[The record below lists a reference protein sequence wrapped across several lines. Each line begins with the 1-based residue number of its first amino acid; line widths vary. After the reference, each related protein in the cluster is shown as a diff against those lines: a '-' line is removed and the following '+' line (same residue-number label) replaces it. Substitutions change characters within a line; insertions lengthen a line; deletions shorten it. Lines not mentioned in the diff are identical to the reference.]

1 MSQHAH
7 GNEAP
12 SYTHGNSLID
22 MFDASVREH
31 PQSPCLVDG
40 DRTLSY
46 REVQDL
52 AAVLGARLTAAGLRR
67 GERVGLLLERSAAI
81 PVAILAI
88 LGAAAAYVPLD
99 PAYPDERLRYI
110 AEDAGIRVVLGTRDD
125 ADRLG
130 IKGLVVVDPGDQAEN
145 ADPTPDEAGA
155 GADERPGP
163 DDPAYVIYT
172 SGSTGPP
179 KGCVVTQGNVVALLR
194 AALPLFE
201 VGTRDRWSLF
211 HSASFDFAVWEL
223 WGALATGAAAVV
235 VPGPV
240 ARMSLD
246 FLDFLRKQ
254 RITVL
259 NQVPS
264 VFRSLAAEYAEEA
277 DEPEEADEAA
287 AGPAGAGGARA
298 RLALR
303 YLVFGGE
310 SVDLPTVAAFLDRF
324 EDPPVAVNMYG
335 ITEITVHATFKVL
348 QKPDFDGPARSPI
361 GRALPH
367 LTLELRGEDGRPV
380 AEGGTGEL
388 WISGAAVAAGYLNR
402 PELTAQR
409 FVTEHTAGVPRRHY
423 RTGDLA
429 RRLPGGE
436 FEYLG
441 RNDQQVK
448 LRGFRIEPG
457 EIEAVLRA
465 YPGVLDAAVTIVATP
480 AGAQFL
486 TACVVPA
493 DDLPAPEAD
502 ALTAQLRAHAV
513 LNLPG
518 HMVPDRFR
526 TVAALPLTVSGKLDR
541 SALPELARP
550 RRRHRPV
557 G

>member
-1 MSQHAH
+1 MSQHGPDVPDAI
-7 GNEAP
+7 G
-12 SYTHGNSLID
+12 YTTGNSLID
-22 MFDASVREH
+22 MFDASARAH
-31 PQSPCLVDG
+31 PDSPCIIDG
-40 DRTLSY
+40 DRSLSY
-46 REVQDL
+46 REVRDL
-52 AAVLGARLTAAGLRR
+52 AAALGARLAAAGLRR
-67 GERVGLLLERSAAI
+67 GERVGLLLERSAQI
-81 PVAILAI
+81 PVAILAA
-88 LGAAAAYVPLD
+88 LGVGAAYVPLD

-110 AEDAGIRVVLGTRDD
+110 AEDAGIRVVLGVRED

-130 IKGLVVVDPGDQAEN
+130 VKDLIVVDPGGQDGAGPGR
-145 ADPTPDEAGA
+145 AEAG
-155 GADERPGP
+155 GRPGP

-172 SGSTGPP
+172 SGSTGQP
-179 KGCVVTQGNVVALLR
+179 KGCVVTQGNVVALLQ

-201 VGTRDRWSLF
+201 VGPRDRWSLF
-211 HSASFDFAVWEL
+211 HSASFDFSVWEL

-235 VPGPV
+235 VPGHV

-246 FLDFLRKQ
+246 FLDFLSEQ

-264 VFRSLAAEYAEEA
+264 VFRSLATVYA
-277 DEPEEADEAA
+277 EEADEAA
-287 AGPAGAGGARA
+287 AGRAAAGADGTRA
-298 RLALR
+298 RLMLR

-310 SVDLPTVAAFLDRF
+310 SVDLPTVGAFLDRL

-348 QKPDFDGPARSPI
+348 EKQDLAGPARSPI

-367 LTLELRGEDGRPV
+367 LALELRDEDGRPV
-380 AEGGTGEL
+380 GEGGTGEL

-409 FVTEHTAGVPRRHY
+409 FVTEHAADGPRRYY

-429 RRLPGGE
+429 RRLPGDE

-465 YPGVLDAAVTIVATP
+465 YPRVLDAAVTIVTTP

-486 TACVVPA
+486 TACVVQA
-493 DDLPAPEAD
+493 DGARPDEAD
-502 ALTAQLRAHAV
+502 ALAAELRAYAR

-518 HMVPDRFR
+518 HMVPDRFH
-526 TVAALPLTVSGKLDR
+526 TVDALPLTVSGKLDR
-541 SALPELARP
+541 SALAQLARP
-550 RRRHRPV
+550 RRRPA